1 MNAQEEFEQWQQK
14 QLDWAERYSDEL
26 ISTAN
31 EVIDYSIAKLY
42 TRLRYMANA
51 IGRFNY
57 VPYNGTITCD
67 GENIYYDPEWIISRC
82 EATKG
87 HSLPAHDILHQILH
101 CIYRHQ
107 FVSPTINRR
116 LWNLATDIAVTSV
129 IADMDRENPISIKK
143 RKKLDELKSEIGEIS
158 AERMMQYF
166 DDLSADEK
174 EKVIESLEEDF
185 GQDDDHE
192 SWYNMRFKQDKTG
205 KAALTMKLKKGGKQ
219 SSCGGSNNDENNS
232 NNNDEDN
239 NGSSSRKSLEE
250 KWREISEHVQKDIE
264 EFNKDKGDG
273 SGNLAQSIR
282 RCNREKYDYTEFL
295 KKFTTIHEVMKIN
308 LDEFDYNIYSYGLQT
323 YGNIALVEP
332 LEYKDD
338 RKLHDFVI
346 AIDTSGS
353 VYGDLVQA
361 FLNKTYN
368 IIMNNCTDNNLN
380 IWIVQ
385 CDAKVQEAKQITSKE
400 DFERYIT
407 NMELH
412 GFGGTD
418 FRPVFEFVDKKIN
431 DGTLKNMKGMIY
443 FTDGYG
449 TFPKRM
455 PNYDAAFVFVNERNN
470 PDFEPPEVPSWAIKL
485 VLDGREVMK

>member
-1 MNAQEEFEQWQQK
+1 MDIKSFEQWQQE
-14 QLDWAERYSDEL
+14 QLDWVERYSDEL

-31 EVIDYSIAKLY
+31 EVIDYSLASLY
-42 TRLRYMANA
+42 VRLKYMANA
-51 IGRFNY
+51 IGRFNFI
-57 VPYNGTITCD
+57 PYSGTMTCD
-67 GENIYYDPEWIISRC
+67 GETIYYDPEWIINRY
-82 EATKG
+82 EATKR
-87 HSLPAHDILHQILH
+87 HTLPAHDILHQILH

-116 LWNLATDIAVTSV
+116 LWNIATDMAITSV
-129 IADMDRENPISIKK
+129 IADMDRDNPISITK
-143 RKKLDELKSEIGEIS
+143 RRKLDELKSKIGEIS
-158 AERMMQYF
+158 AERIMQYF
-166 DDLSADEK
+166 DDLDADEK
-174 EKVIESLEEDF
+174 EDIIEDLEKDF
-185 GQDDDHE
+185 GQEDDHE

-205 KAALTMKLKKGGKQ
+205 KAALTAKIKKGNENGDDDAVGGAGNEDQ
-219 SSCGGSNNDENNS
+219 DDDNDNGGGSRRKNL
-232 NNNDEDN
+232 ED
-239 NGSSSRKSLEE
+239 
-250 KWREISEHVQKDIE
+250 KWREISEHIQKDIE
-264 EFNKDKGDG
+264 EFNKNKGDG
-273 SGNLAQSIR
+273 AGSFAQSIR

-308 LDEFDYNIYSYGLQT
+308 LDEFDYNIYSYGLKT

-353 VYGDLVQA
+353 VYGDLVQS

-400 DFERYIT
+400 DFEHYIR

-418 FRPVFEFVDKKIN
+418 FRPVFTFVDQKIE
-431 DGTLKNMKGMIY
+431 DGTLRNMKGMIY

-455 PNYDAAFVFVNERNN
+455 PNYDAAFVFVNERND
-470 PDFEPPEVPSWAIKL
+470 PDYEPPDVPPWAIKL